1 MPKKKIAYLGMTLAV
16 MLCPTMLY
24 AQAIGTVNTQVLNI
38 RKSPTTS
45 SEVVAKVSYG
55 DQLKMVSI
63 NEQYTGWY
71 QVQLADK
78 ETAYVKDEFLTV
90 TSILGTINTDQLN
103 FRSYPSLSTSQIL
116 GQLPLGAEVT
126 VIYQV
131 GDFYKVGY
139 QGITGFVYAPYVD
152 VTFTEYITQQDV
164 ANVKDVLL
172 SKDMDDMKKIIE
184 TLQQATPPNKMN
196 QEQSEICQ
204 MLTTTETPLVGVPI
218 SEELGRDIVGYGLQF
233 VGNPYVYAGNDL
245 NTGVDCSG
253 FTQQVMKHFNI
264 SMPRT
269 SKAQSKVGML
279 ITDPSALQPGDL
291 LFFGSSKEDITHVAI
306 YIDDAL
312 MVHSSTPETG
322 IIISEMTERGLSTL
336 QVMRRMVI
344 A

>member
-1 MPKKKIAYLGMTLAV
+1 MPKKKIAYLGITLVA
-16 MLCPTMLY
+16 MLCPSMLY
-24 AQAIGTVNTQVLNI
+24 ASAIGTVNTQVLNI
-38 RKSPTTS
+38 RKNPTTS

-55 DQLKMVSI
+55 DQLKMLSM
-63 NEQYTGWY
+63 NEEYMGWY
-71 QVQLADK
+71 QVQLANK

-90 TSILGTINTDQLN
+90 TRILGTINTNQLN

-152 VTFTEYITQQDV
+152 VTFGEYITQQDLAGV
-164 ANVKDVLL
+164 QDILLNKDV
-172 SKDMDDMKKIIE
+172 DDMKEIIE
-184 TLQQATPPNKMN
+184 TLQQATLNHKVQ
-196 QEQSEICQ
+196 QEQTVDNQGSVIVQ
-204 MLTTTETPLVGVPI
+204 TPLEGTPI
-218 SEELGRDIVGYGLQF
+218 SEQVGRDIVGYGLQF

-264 SMPRT
+264 RIPRT
-269 SKAQSKVGML
+269 SKAQSKMGMR
-279 ITDPSALQPGDL
+279 ITDTSALQPGDL
-291 LFFGSSKEDITHVAI
+291 LFFGSSEEDINHVAI
-306 YIDDAL
+306 YIEDDM

-322 IIISEMTERGLSTL
+322 IIISEMTERGFSTL
-336 QVMRRMVI
+336 QVMRRMVVN
-344 A
+344 

>member
-1 MPKKKIAYLGMTLAV
+1 MPKKKIAYLGITLVA
-16 MLCPTMLY
+16 MLCPSMLY
-24 AQAIGTVNTQVLNI
+24 ASAIGTVNTQVLNI
-38 RKSPTTS
+38 RKNPTTS

-55 DQLKMVSI
+55 DQLKMLSM
-63 NEQYTGWY
+63 NEEYMGWY
-71 QVQLADK
+71 QVQLANK

-90 TSILGTINTDQLN
+90 TRILGTINTNQLN

-152 VTFTEYITQQDV
+152 VTFGEYITQQDLAGV
-164 ANVKDVLL
+164 QDILLNKDV
-172 SKDMDDMKKIIE
+172 DDMKEIIE
-184 TLQQATPPNKMN
+184 TLQQATLNHKVQQEQTVDN
-196 QEQSEICQ
+196 QESVIVQ
-204 MLTTTETPLVGVPI
+204 TPLEGTPI
-218 SEELGRDIVGYGLQF
+218 SEQVGRDIVGYGLQF

-264 SMPRT
+264 RIPRT
-269 SKAQSKVGML
+269 SKAQSKMGMR
-279 ITDPSALQPGDL
+279 ITDTSALQPGDL
-291 LFFGSSKEDITHVAI
+291 LFFGSSEEDINHVAI
-306 YIDDAL
+306 YIEDDM

-322 IIISEMTERGLSTL
+322 IIISEMTERGFSTL
-336 QVMRRMVI
+336 QVMRRMVVN
-344 A
+344 